1 VPERREPLRIVLA
14 DDHAV
19 VRMGLRRILEAD
31 GGFQVVGEAQD
42 GREAVQKATALRPDV
57 LVLDVS
63 MPRMTGLEVLR
74 ELKQAENGTPLRS
87 ILLTASI
94 DQAGMLSA
102 VQLGARGIILKT
114 AASETLLDGIRAVAA
129 GDYWLDRERIT
140 HFMDFARKLNG
151 SGRLRNNPFDLTD
164 RQREIVQG
172 VVQGMNNREIAQR
185 LGISEHT
192 AKHHLTQAFNKTG
205 VSTRLELA
213 LLARRHGLVDP

>member
-1 VPERREPLRIVLA
+1 MLEHREQLRIVLA

-19 VRMGLRRILEAD
+19 VRMGLRRILEGD

-42 GREAVQKATALRPDV
+42 GREAVQKTAALRPDV

-74 ELKQAENGTPLRS
+74 ELKQKPNEASLRS
-87 ILLTASI
+87 LLVTASI
-94 DQAGMLSA
+94 DRTEMWSA
-102 VQLGARGIILKT
+102 VQLGARGIVLKT
-114 AASETLLDGIRAVAA
+114 AASETLLDGIRAVAD

-140 HFMDFARKLNG
+140 HFVDFARKLTG
-151 SGRLRNNPFDLTD
+151 GRLGHNPFDLTD
-164 RQREIVQG
+164 RQHEIVQG
-172 VVQGMNNREIAQR
+172 VVQGLNNREIAER

-213 LLARRHGLVDP
+213 LLARKHGLVDP

>member
-1 VPERREPLRIVLA
+1 VRELREQLRIVLA

-19 VRMGLRRILEAD
+19 VRMGLRRILEGD

-74 ELKQAENGTPLRS
+74 DLKQTANRSPLRS
-87 ILLTASI
+87 LLLTASI
-94 DQAGMLSA
+94 DRAEMLSA
-102 VQLGARGIILKT
+102 VQLGARGIVLKT
-114 AASETLLDGIRAVAA
+114 AASETLLDGIRAVAD

-140 HFMDFARKLNG
+140 HFVDFARKLNG
-151 SGRLRNNPFDLTD
+151 SGRLGHNPFDLTD

-172 VVQGMNNREIAQR
+172 VVQGLNNREIAAR

-213 LLARRHGLVDP
+213 LLARKHGLVDS